1 MRGDR
6 MYETIKI
13 VVEIAFFVCVVI
25 AIVTT
30 VKKKK
35 K

>member
-1 MRGDR
+1 
-6 MYETIKI
+6 MYETMKL

-25 AIVTT
+25 AIITT
-30 VKKKK
+30 IKKKK

>member
-1 MRGDR
+1 
-6 MYETIKI
+6 MYETIKL

-25 AIVTT
+25 AVISA

>member
-1 MRGDR
+1 
-6 MYETIKI
+6 MYETIQL

-30 VKKKK
+30 IKKKK